1 MSKSTTIHF
10 LRCNMTSKTV
20 PIGEKIKYFN
30 LATGDNVVLEVVK
43 AEGIMCDCC
52 YFHGPDRH
60 CPNEYACGQFA
71 RKDKTAVIFK
81 YIGDSENE

>member
-1 MSKSTTIHF
+1 MVKTI
-10 LRCNMTSKTV
+10 

-30 LATGDNVVLEVVK
+30 LATGDNVILEVVK
-43 AEGIMCDCC
+43 ANGIMCECC
-52 YFHGPDRH
+52 YFRGPDRH

-81 YIGDSENE
+81 FIENI